1 MVKNFTTS
9 SLSGA
14 HIEQINRVS
23 VTFFLVLSLFLIIVS
38 KVNPYVVKS
47 VRIYIVDQV
56 APVVNVLIT
65 PIDYMVSILDN
76 VDDLANIR
84 EQNILLREENER
96 LRQGYIKTMQIEI
109 ENIHL
114 RKLLSFAGEKETDLI
129 SSRIIGNTSGAFLR
143 SALINVGSD
152 HKIKKG
158 QAVVNDRGVVGRIIE
173 VGKRS
178 SRILLLTDINSK
190 VPVITNE
197 TRERAI
203 LTGNNTGDINLLYLP
218 EDTEVK
224 VGEMILTS
232 GDGSLFPP
240 GQPVGFVYKIEDSK
254 VYVKPY
260 VEWSHLEFVSVVD
273 Y

>member
-9 SLSGA
+9 SLSGLY
-14 HIEQINRVS
+14 IEQVNRVS
-23 VTFFLVLSLFLIIVS
+23 VAFFLILSILLIIVG
-38 KVNPYVVKS
+38 KVNPLMVKTLR
-47 VRIYIVDQV
+47 VHIVDHIT
-56 APVVNVLIT
+56 PVVDVLVK
-65 PIDYMVSILDN
+65 PIDYVASIIDN

-84 EQNILLREENER
+84 ERNILLQQENER

-114 RKLLSFAGEKETDLI
+114 RKLLSFVSEKEANYI

-143 SALINVGSD
+143 SALINIGKD

-190 VPVITNE
+190 IPVITNE

-203 LTGNNTGDINLLYLP
+203 LTGNNTGDITLLYLP

-240 GQPVGFVYKIEDSK
+240 GQPVGIIYKIEDDK
-254 VYVKPY
+254 VYVKSY
-260 VEWSHLEFVSVVD
+260 VEWSRLEFVSVVD